1 LPYSAFVS
9 ADPGAL
15 SPVTPKTNHKLN
27 FGVCAGAHAWRI
39 IAMKRS
45 QRWIQL
51 CQAVLDE
58 KDPDRLMDLV
68 SELNNV
74 LEQQEIGNRCDP
86 GITPE
91 ARGS

>member
-1 LPYSAFVS
+1 
-9 ADPGAL
+9 
-15 SPVTPKTNHKLN
+15 
-27 FGVCAGAHAWRI
+27 
-39 IAMKRS
+39 MKRS

-68 SELNNV
+68 SELNDV
-74 LEQQEIGNRCDP
+74 LEQQEVGCRYDP
-86 GITPE
+86 GIAPE

>member
-1 LPYSAFVS
+1 
-9 ADPGAL
+9 
-15 SPVTPKTNHKLN
+15 
-27 FGVCAGAHAWRI
+27 
-39 IAMKRS
+39 MKRS